1 MQSILDNI
9 FLELLFM
16 ELHITNVQVRK
27 KRAIVSV
34 TNDLATDQR
43 VARSCSVLCDLGWEV
58 VLVGRILPNS
68 LPMDRPYRCVR
79 FRLPFIRGA
88 QFYAV
93 YNIRLCW
100 FLLFNRCDLFFSN
113 DLDTLLPNF
122 LISKLKHKPIIYDSH
137 EYFTEVP
144 EIQGRPFVQ
153 NTWKRIEKFCLSRLK
168 SMITVNESIAKLFR
182 NKYGIEVA
190 VIRNVPFK
198 ICKSVTTS
206 RSELGLPENPRIVI
220 LQGAGINI
228 HRGAEEAVE
237 AMKYVEN
244 VLLLIVGSGDVV
256 PQLKE
261 FVVENNLS
269 DKVWFVGKQPS
280 VQLRKYTAVA
290 DIGLSLDKPL
300 NINYEY
306 SLPNKLFDY
315 IQAGIAVLA
324 SDLVE
329 VANIVRQYQVG
340 EVLAQHNPQAIANQ
354 IQAML
359 SNQVLLDKYR
369 ANAKKASEILCWE
382 HEKAIL
388 EQLVTEINSKL

>member
-1 MQSILDNI
+1 MK
-9 FLELLFM
+9 
-16 ELHITNVQVRK
+16 K
-27 KRAIVSV
+27 KRVIISV

-43 VARSCSVLCDLGWEV
+43 VARSCSVLHDMGWEV

-68 LPMDRPYRCVR
+68 LPMNREYRCVR
-79 FRLPFIRGA
+79 FKFPFRRGA

-93 YNIRLCW
+93 YNIRLFF
-100 FLLFNRCDLFFSN
+100 FLLFTRCNLLFSN

-122 LISKLKHKPIIYDSH
+122 LVSRLKRKSLIYDSH

-144 EIQGRPFVQ
+144 EIQGRPFVKK
-153 NTWKRIEKFCLSRLK
+153 TWQRIEKFCLSRMK

-182 NKYGIEVA
+182 EKYRIQVA

-198 ICKSVTTS
+198 SKQTEIPSKSD
-206 RSELGLPENPRIVI
+206 LGLPDDKKIVI

-237 AMKYVEN
+237 AMKLVEN
-244 VLLLIVGSGDVV
+244 AILLIVGSGDVV

-261 FVVENNLS
+261 YVIANDLS
-269 DKVWFVGKQPS
+269 QKVWFVGKQPAD
-280 VQLRKYTAVA
+280 QLRKYTAVA

-315 IQAGIAVLA
+315 IQAGIAVVA

-329 VANIVRQYQVG
+329 VAKIVHKFQVG
-340 EVLAQHNPQAIANQ
+340 EVLAEHKPQVIANY
-354 IQAML
+354 IRDIL
-359 SNQVLLDKYR
+359 SNQELLDTYKL
-369 ANAKKASEILCWE
+369 NAHKAAETLCWE
-382 HEKAIL
+382 HEKNV
-388 EQLVTEINSKL
+388 LVKIVQDVETNLGYTNKNCKI

>member
-1 MQSILDNI
+1 MK
-9 FLELLFM
+9 
-16 ELHITNVQVRK
+16 K
-27 KRAIVSV
+27 KRVIVSV

-43 VARSCSVLCDLGWEV
+43 VARSCSVLHQMGWEV
-58 VLVGRILPNS
+58 ILVGRILPNS
-68 LPMDRPYRCVR
+68 MPINREYRCVR
-79 FRLPFIRGA
+79 FKLPFRRGA

-93 YNIRLCW
+93 YNIRLFL
-100 FLLFNRCDLFFSN
+100 FLLFIRCDLLFSN

-122 LISKLKHKPIIYDSH
+122 LISRLKRKPLIYDSH

-153 NTWKRIEKFCLSRLK
+153 KTWQRIEKFCLTRMK

-182 NKYGIEVA
+182 EKYGIRVA

-198 ICKSVTTS
+198 YKQTEIPSKSA
-206 RSELGLPENPRIVI
+206 LGLPEDKKIVI

-237 AMKYVEN
+237 AMKFVEN
-244 VLLLIVGSGDVV
+244 TILLIVGSGDVV

-261 FVVENNLS
+261 YVIANDLS
-269 DKVWFVGKQPS
+269 QKVWFVGKQS
-280 VQLRKYTAVA
+280 ADQLRKYTAVA

-300 NINYEY
+300 NVNYEY

-315 IQAGIAVLA
+315 IQAGIAVLT

-329 VANIVRQYQVG
+329 VAKIVHQYQVG
-340 EVLAQHNPQAIANQ
+340 EVLAEHKPQVIANY
-354 IQAML
+354 IQDIL
-359 SNQVLLDKYR
+359 SDQKLLDTYKS
-369 ANAKKASEILCWE
+369 NALKAAESLCWE
-382 HEKAIL
+382 HEKCIL
-388 EQLVTEINSKL
+388 EKILMDVEMKWGITNKKSQI